1 MALDKFSMGSVCLNE
16 KRLFEALEKPRGCPS
31 LTPRLSYQKR
41 GRYFHQNI
49 TRATRDDIV
58 PSYRSI
64 FHIRLLIPTKS
75 HQDATRPPNRPG
87 RETERWQVQHA
98 QLAHGCH
105 VQSRWVDAI
114 SYTHPIPEGLPRRQV
129 ADPASCAGNFPY
141 AHPPTT
147 TTSTSAPHQS
157 VSRSAKPL
165 TNPAPPLT
173 ASQPSTRNAPSA
185 TCKST
190 APARASA

>member
-1 MALDKFSMGSVCLNE
+1 L
-16 KRLFEALEKPRGCPS
+16 KPRRCPS

-49 TRATRDDIV
+49 TRATRDAIET
-58 PSYRSI
+58 SYRSL
-64 FHIRLLIPTKS
+64 FHIRLLVPTES
-75 HQDATRPPNRPG
+75 HQDATRPLNRPG

-98 QLAHGCH
+98 QLAHGCDI
-105 VQSRWVDAI
+105 QSWWVDAT
-114 SYTHPIPEGLPRRQV
+114 SYTHPSHPREPTARQV

-147 TTSTSAPHQS
+147 TTNAFAPYQS
-157 VSRSAKPL
+157 LSGNPL
-165 TNPAPPLT
+165 TLPLFLT

-185 TCKST
+185 TSRST